1 MTKFFTIFFIFN
13 FLTFANN
20 KVTSIP
26 IKARIILTSTPT
38 TSVNL
43 QQISSNKI
51 NTKFNT
57 KNDTIHFSKTFL
69 YSIDSTIPKEVI
81 EYSIIQGNKI
91 NSSSLEALDL
101 NSNKN
106 VPITISNVKT
116 LTNRDIAITLNSDLD
131 NSKYFFDGNVYLKFK
146 DTLD

>member
-38 TSVNL
+38 TSVDL

-51 NTKFNT
+51 NTEFNT

-116 LTNRDIAITLNSDLD
+116 LTNGDIAITLNSDLD
-131 NSKYFFDGNVYLKFK
+131 NNKYFFDGNVYLKFK

>member
-13 FLTFANN
+13 FLTFANS
-20 KVTSIP
+20 KVASIP
-26 IKARIILTSTPT
+26 IKAKIIVTSTPT
-38 TSVNL
+38 SSVDL
-43 QQISSNKI
+43 QQMSSNKI
-51 NTKFNT
+51 NTEFNT
-57 KNDTIHFSKTFL
+57 KNDIIHFSKTFL
-69 YSIDSTIPKEVI
+69 YSLDSTIPKEVI

-116 LTNRDIAITLNSDLD
+116 LTNGNIAITLNSDLN